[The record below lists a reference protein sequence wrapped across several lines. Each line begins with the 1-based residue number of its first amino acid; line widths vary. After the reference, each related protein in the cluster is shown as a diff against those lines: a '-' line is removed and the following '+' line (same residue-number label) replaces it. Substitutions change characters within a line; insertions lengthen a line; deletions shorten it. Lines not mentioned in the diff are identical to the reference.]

1 MRYSEDV
8 KKAVLKDY
16 AESDMTVLQIAEKY
30 HVKPRIIYHWTQSG
44 RATRRRLDYERI
56 NFRFT
61 KKEVDVMLC
70 ALFDYIGSASGT
82 RAAIAES
89 LRERLINKTE

>member
-16 AESDMTVLQIAEKY
+16 AESDLTVLQIAEK
-30 HVKPRIIYHWTQSG
+30 HKVKTRIIYAWTQKN
-44 RATRRRLDYERI
+44 RTVRRQLDYDRF

-61 KKEVDVMLC
+61 KKEIDIMLC